1 MKFREFLL
9 NEDSKYLS
17 EKIGGIL
24 SILHAT
30 QEDKD
35 GLGSR
40 DIETYAQKVIN
51 QIKPILNISKGS
63 KDVQR
68 SLQKVAVAISIA
80 MEEKKG
86 DELLDIMS
94 KSSQIIEKLLSDM
107 GSPIQDLGTPPEAG
121 KPQDQDSALQPPIE
135 PETPEQPPVDPS
147 QPQQPAPVDPSQPQ
161 QPAPVDPRQ
170 AQRLSLPQG

>member
-68 SLQKVAVAISIA
+68 SLQESRSSNINCNGR
-80 MEEKKG
+80 KKRRRT
-86 DELLDIMS
+86 
-94 KSSQIIEKLLSDM
+94 
-107 GSPIQDLGTPPEAG
+107 LGHYVKIFPNYR
-121 KPQDQDSALQPPIE
+121 KI
-135 PETPEQPPVDPS
+135 VI
-147 QPQQPAPVDPSQPQ
+147 
-161 QPAPVDPRQ
+161 
-170 AQRLSLPQG
+170 